1 MGYVSTPGDWVIGLL
16 GALAEAK
23 RYSVVASLTAKSAH
37 IAVNQMFVPEL
48 RVGALRVL
56 RHLLLG

>member
-1 MGYVSTPGDWVIGLL
+1 MIGLL
-16 GALAEAK
+16 SALAEAK

-48 RVGALRVL
+48 RVGTLRVL